1 LGGSRLERLLGHRFR
16 DAGLLGRALTPPS
29 AGLPEDNQ
37 RLEFLGDA
45 VLQLCATR
53 LVFDARGDWREGAL
67 SKLRGR
73 VVSTD
78 ALREWAADLGVELA
92 RGPRSP
98 APGAQPSRKEMAD
111 AVEALLAAVAL
122 DAEAAGGDGVAAVAE
137 IVRARFGAMV
147 AGAGPGDWEACDPKT
162 ALQERAAALG
172 LGLPEYGLVKREG
185 PDHAPV
191 FSCRAALGSLEA
203 TADGPSL
210 KRAQKE
216 AARRLLGMVGGGP
229 GP

>member
-1 LGGSRLERLLGHRFR
+1 MRGPGLEELLGYRFR
-16 DAGLLGRALTPPS
+16 DAGLLERALTPPS
-29 AGLPEDNQ
+29 AGLPRDNQ

-53 LVFDARGDWREGAL
+53 LVFDAHGGWREGAL

-78 ALREWAADLGVELA
+78 ALRDWAADLGVELV

-98 APGAQPSRKEMAD
+98 AARPSRKEMAD

-122 DAEAAGGDGVAAVAE
+122 DAEAAGGDGLAAAAE
-137 IVRARFGAMV
+137 IVRARFGETV
-147 AGAGPGDWEACDPKT
+147 AGAGPGDWEAGDPKT

-172 LGLPEYGLVKREG
+172 LGVPEYGLVKREG

-191 FSCRAALGSLEA
+191 FSCRASLGALEA

-216 AARRLLGMVGGGP
+216 AAKGLLRLVGGGRP
-229 GP
+229 PE